1 MGALGPGRSYGRL
14 VTVLTVVHVL
24 AAILFVGPSVV
35 ATSAAARALRGGRD
49 QLPVARWLLR
59 TSTVY
64 SLGTLVVI
72 ALGMALV
79 PVAGYSYG
87 DAWLSASMTL
97 SVVAVVVVLAAVLP
111 SLRSGISAVESGQGA
126 DGVAGRVAALSGV
139 AALAWV
145 AVLVLMYWQPGG

>member
-1 MGALGPGRSYGRL
+1 M
-14 VTVLTVVHVL
+14 TVLTVLHVL
-24 AAILFVGPSVV
+24 AAILLVGPSIV
-35 ATSAAARALRGGRD
+35 ATSASARVLRAGPEQAG
-49 QLPVARWLLR
+49 VARFLLR

-97 SVVAVVVVLAAVLP
+97 SVVAVLVVLALVLP
-111 SLRSGISAVESGQGA
+111 ALRSGVTALESGGS
-126 DGVAGRVAALSGV
+126 AGEQAGKVAALSGV